1 MWRSVV
7 CIGLVMLIIT
17 TVTIIIGIVGCVLA
31 GAIISEDEKSESE
44 MQAARIILD
53 GIKDWGVPLATDIQ
67 IIDASEEECPEGWSP
82 FYEKQWPGVD
92 EGCVFDGDIYAIE
105 DYR

>member
-7 CIGLVMLIIT
+7 CIGLVMFIIT

-31 GAIISEDEKSESE
+31 GAIISDEKFDSE

-82 FYEKQWPGVD
+82 FYKKQWPGVD
-92 EGCVFDGDIYAIE
+92 EGCVFEGDIIYID